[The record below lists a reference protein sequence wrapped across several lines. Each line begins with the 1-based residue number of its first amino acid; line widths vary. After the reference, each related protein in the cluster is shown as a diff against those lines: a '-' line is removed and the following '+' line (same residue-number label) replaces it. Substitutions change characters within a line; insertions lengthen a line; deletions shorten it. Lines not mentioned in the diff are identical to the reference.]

1 MNKHLFIS
9 SLSAG
14 LLLMPN
20 LKAEKRPNI
29 VLIIADDVS
38 YDDIGCYGNKVV
50 NTPNIDR
57 LALEGMRFDNAFLAT
72 SSSSPS
78 RCCIITGKYPHS
90 TGAAEL
96 HTPLPESEIPFPLL
110 LKESGYYTA
119 QAGKWH
125 MGPSVHRAFDR
136 YTDENGYDNGD
147 GGEDNWVRFLKERP
161 KDKPFF
167 LWLAS
172 HDAHRP
178 WGADEF
184 EINHDPKTINVPLY
198 LADTPET
205 RRDLASY
212 YNEIARFDSYIGKVR
227 EELEQQHVFEN
238 TLIIVMADNGRPFPR
253 CKTRVYDSGM
263 KTPFIVSWPN
273 SIKNKGSVSESLIS
287 AVDIAPTLLEL
298 ADVQVPSFIQG
309 KSFVEILWD
318 PDKEI
323 RTEIFSEHN
332 WHDYEAYERMVRT
345 KEFLYVFNGR
355 PNLTNCGP
363 ADSKTSPSQHSLNI
377 LRDKGR
383 LTAAQADVFVA
394 PRPFEELYHVTDDSL
409 QLINL
414 ASHPRYQH
422 ELEKCRKTLM
432 QWQEETGDTLPEN
445 LTKDWFDRETGDPLN
460 VKKERGIMPGV
471 RQFRANATSTN

>member
-1 MNKHLFIS
+1 MNKHIFIS
-9 SLSAG
+9 SISAG
-14 LLLMPN
+14 LLLTPS
-20 LKAEKRPNI
+20 LKAEKKPNI

-38 YDDIGCYGNKVV
+38 YDDIGCYGNKAVK
-50 NTPNIDR
+50 TPNIDR
-57 LALEGMRFDNAFLAT
+57 LAKEGMQFDNVFLTA

-96 HTPLPESEIPFPLL
+96 HTPLPEAEIPFPLL
-110 LKESGYYTA
+110 LKEDGYYTA

-125 MGPSVHRAFDR
+125 MGPFAHRAFDR
-136 YTDENGYDNGD
+136 YTDDNGYNNGD
-147 GGEDNWVRFLKERP
+147 GGEDNWIRFLRERP

-184 EINHDPKTINVPLY
+184 ANKFGISHDPDKINVPLY

-205 RRDLASY
+205 HRDLASY
-212 YNEIARFDSYIGKVR
+212 YNEIGRFDFYIGKVR
-227 EELEQQHVFEN
+227 EELEKQHVWGN
-238 TLIIVMADNGRPFPR
+238 TIIIVMADNGRPFPR

-263 KTPFIVSWPN
+263 KTPFIISWPEV
-273 SIKNKGSVSESLIS
+273 IKNKGTICKSLIS

-298 ADVQVPSFIQG
+298 ADIQIPSYIQG
-309 KSFVEILWD
+309 KSFVKILND
-318 PDKEI
+318 PQKEI
-323 RTEIFSEHN
+323 RSEVFSEHN

-363 ADSKTSPSQHSLNI
+363 ADSKTSPSQHSLNM
-377 LRDKGR
+377 LRNKGM
-383 LTAAQADVFVA
+383 LTVAQTDIFVT
-394 PRPFEELYHVTDDSL
+394 PRPFEELYCVTNDSL

-414 ASHPRYQH
+414 ASVPIYRNKLK
-422 ELEKCRKTLM
+422 ELRTLLNE
-432 QWQEETGDTLPEN
+432 WQKETRDTMPEN

-460 VKKERGIMPGV
+460 IKKERGQMPGI
-471 RQFRANATSTN
+471 R

>member
-1 MNKHLFIS
+1 MNKQFFLS

-14 LLLMPN
+14 LLLTSG
-20 LKAEKRPNI
+20 LKAEKKPNI
-29 VLIIADDVS
+29 ILIIADDVS
-38 YDDIGCYGNKVV
+38 YDDVGCYGNAVV
-50 NTPNIDR
+50 RTPNIDR
-57 LALEGMRFDNAFLAT
+57 LAEEGMRFDNAFLAT

-96 HTPLPESEIPFPLL
+96 HTPLPASEIPFPLL
-110 LKESGYYTA
+110 LKENGYYTA

-125 MGPSVHRAFDR
+125 MGTSVHRAFDR
-136 YTDENGYDNGD
+136 YTDENGYKNGN
-147 GGEDNWVRFLKERP
+147 GGEDNWERFLHERP

-184 EINHDPKTINVPLY
+184 ADESRRSHDSAEINVPLY

-205 RRDLASY
+205 RRDLSSY
-212 YNEIARFDSYIGKVR
+212 YNEIARFDFYVGKVR
-227 EELEQQHVFEN
+227 EELERQQVYEN
-238 TLIIVMADNGRPFPR
+238 TVIIVMADNGRPFPR

-263 KTPFIVSWPN
+263 KTPFIVSWP
-273 SIKNKGSVSESLIS
+273 SGIKNKGSVSESLIS
-287 AVDIAPTLLEL
+287 AVDIAPTLMEL
-298 ADVQVPSFIQG
+298 AGVQIPSFVQG
-309 KSFVEILWD
+309 ESFVKILWN
-318 PDKEI
+318 PNKEI
-323 RTEIFSEHN
+323 RSFVFSEHN

-363 ADSKTSPSQHSLNI
+363 ADSKKSPSQHSLNM

-383 LTAAQADVFVA
+383 LTEAQADVFVT
-394 PRPFEELYHVTDDSL
+394 PRPYEELYRVREDSL

-414 ASHPRYQH
+414 ASLPQYQS
-422 ELEKCRKTLM
+422 ELEKCRKILK
-432 QWQEETGDTLPEN
+432 QWQEETEDTLPEN
-445 LTKDWFDRETGDPLN
+445 LTKDWFDRKTGDPLN
-460 VKKERGIMPGV
+460 IKKERGIMPGV
-471 RQFRANATSTN
+471 RQYR